1 MTPGLA
7 AWIRDFCDEHHEAE
21 AFHKRRRDEERVDLR
36 ADGGRPAHSPA
47 RRRLPRSGRAQGCGV
62 RGARPGEAEG
72 PGPGFWACR
81 RAAVARE
88 ARREAAVPTET
99 AVAPLTIDA
108 PEAGEAEGGRPP
120 ARSEEEILAEPGLPD
135 PDAMGA
141 GDDFAAFMSRA
152 VPQALRRRALRR
164 LWTTRP
170 VLANLDRL
178 VACDDDHT
186 GGGVPMG
193 TLATAYRVGR
203 GPLARAERLADA
215 CAQEAGEGSQAR
227 PALARA
233 EPGAGASTGDA
244 TSPPTAEPRPV
255 GPRSPDALAAP
266 LVPQAVAA
274 RGAGAP
280 IGDAPADPAAAR
292 DAAERPD
299 DAAGAGPTARPAGA
313 ETDLPTPQAPPV
325 RRMRFE
331 FA

>member
-1 MTPGLA
+1 
-7 AWIRDFCDEHHEAE
+7 
-21 AFHKRRRDEERVDLR
+21 
-36 ADGGRPAHSPA
+36 
-47 RRRLPRSGRAQGCGV
+47 
-62 RGARPGEAEG
+62 
-72 PGPGFWACR
+72 
-81 RAAVARE
+81 
-88 ARREAAVPTET
+88 
-99 AVAPLTIDA
+99 
-108 PEAGEAEGGRPP
+108 
-120 ARSEEEILAEPGLPD
+120 
-135 PDAMGA
+135 MGA

-152 VPQALRRRALRR
+152 VPHALRRRALRR

-178 VACDDDHT
+178 VAYDDDHT

-203 GPLARAERLADA
+203 GPSRPRRAAGRRVGRRRRARARRP
-215 CAQEAGEGSQAR
+215 GPPSPAR
-227 PALARA
+227 S
-233 EPGAGASTGDA
+233 PGAGASTGDA

-325 RRMRFE
+325 RRMPFE